1 MGQSSR
7 MKRVAVDVFGVALEK
22 TQDGAALAFAWLGV
36 FLLASD
42 FLEQRA
48 NKGIFHPQNKAKDW

>member
-1 MGQSSR
+1 MRQSSR
-7 MKRVAVDVFGVALEK
+7 MKRVVVEK

-42 FLEQRA
+42 ILEKRA
-48 NKGIFHPQNKAKDW
+48 NTGIFHPQNKAKDW